1 MFKILFKSKIRT
13 KTEYQVGDTVYLL
26 AYPYRSYGFA
36 DRKEIQGLGEQIKLF
51 KMKITKIIFDEKNKP
66 QYFTN
71 VKTGLENSYGGYY
84 VFNSWEE
91 IEQAISKFVDNDM
104 QKEVKILEAEIEQL
118 YEFIVKIQHLGE
130 IEQQRLV
137 NLESKGE

>member
-1 MFKILFKSKIRT
+1 MFNNLFKSKIRT

-26 AYPYRSYGFA
+26 AYPYRSYSFA

-51 KMKITKIIFDEKNKP
+51 KIKITKIVFDEKNKP

-84 VFNSWEE
+84 GFDSWKQ
-91 IEQAISKFVDNDM
+91 IEQAISKFVDDDY
-104 QKEVKILEAEIEQL
+104 KLRKD
-118 YEFIVKIQHLGE
+118 
-130 IEQQRLV
+130 
-137 NLESKGE
+137 

>member
-36 DRKEIQGLGEQIKLF
+36 DRREIQGLGEQIKLF
-51 KMKITKIIFDEKNKP
+51 KMKITKIVFDEKNKP

-84 VFNSWEE
+84 KFNSWEE
-91 IEQAISKFVDNDM
+91 IEQAISKFVDDDY
-104 QKEVKILEAEIEQL
+104 KLRKD
-118 YEFIVKIQHLGE
+118 
-130 IEQQRLV
+130 
-137 NLESKGE
+137 